1 MSHIFMCSFAII
13 TRVKHT
19 HTHIL
24 AIFPNG
30 YFGLVLRY
38 VTVDVPY
45 ANDQGR
51 NPTGLIRTA
60 SN

>member
-1 MSHIFMCSFAII
+1 MCSFAII